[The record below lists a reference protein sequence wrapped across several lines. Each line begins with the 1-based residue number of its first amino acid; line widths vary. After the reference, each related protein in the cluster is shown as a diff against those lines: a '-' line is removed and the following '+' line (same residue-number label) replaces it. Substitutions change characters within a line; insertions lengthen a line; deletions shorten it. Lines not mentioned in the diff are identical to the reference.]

1 MVWYHFEG
9 NWPTGSSWWKVRAA
23 WRCKNQGVQQP
34 IHQILKK
41 RMPLGFSVTALITT
55 GQFKSADQ
63 WEPAFPGKLTTFRG
77 RGKEDFQ
84 TTKKKRHKPQTQ
96 NKKVLLTETGYFGI
110 APFPHQKLGISS
122 RSHHIGHHLYVWL
135 LRCWPL
141 FRKTKKKRQC
151 TVQWNHRSP
160 DFCVFLCC
168 AAQVAPS

>member
-1 MVWYHFEG
+1 
-9 NWPTGSSWWKVRAA
+9 
-23 WRCKNQGVQQP
+23 
-34 IHQILKK
+34 
-41 RMPLGFSVTALITT
+41 MPLGFSVTALITT

-141 FRKTKKKRQC
+141 FRKTKKKTPMHGAMKSSQSR
-151 TVQWNHRSP
+151 
-160 DFCVFLCC
+160 FLCVFMLCC
-168 AAQVAPS
+168 PSGPVIILYHDGGAKPPRMPRYGFFLLSSV